1 MTINSLTSVS
11 LKPAI
16 LLVSLTR
23 DARTTEAVLSVRRFA
38 VSILSARQEH
48 IARRF
53 ARAGEDH
60 FAGLPLA
67 YGEHAVPVVPAAL
80 AHLECQVL
88 GAQGVGDHRVIFGLV
103 TGVCQRSGDPLTF
116 LRGRFGD
123 FTGRD
128 EDVPLWFF

>member
-1 MTINSLTSVS
+1 MVAYRLRAED
-11 LKPAI
+11 LA
-16 LLVSLTR
+16 
-23 DARTTEAVLSVRRFA
+23 
-38 VSILSARQEH
+38 ARQEH

-67 YGEHAVPVVPAAL
+67 YEEHAVPVVPAAL
-80 AHLECQVL
+80 GHLECQVL
-88 GAQGVGDHRVIFGLV
+88 GAQPVGDHRVVFGLV
-103 TGVCQRSGDPLTF
+103 TRVCRRVGDPLVF

-128 EDVPLWFF
+128 EDAPQWFF